1 VNVDPKA
8 KEKPELADESFRDSI
23 ATVGKKGERVW
34 VYPKK
39 PKGSFYNARTWV
51 SLLLLAIFFGGP
63 FIKIGGQPLL
73 LLNFFERKFIILG
86 LAFWPQDFHLFLLA
100 MITFVVFIVLFTAVF
115 GRVWCGWACP
125 QTIFM
130 EMVYRKIEYWI
141 EGDARQQKKL
151 NAMPLNGEK
160 FFKKAL
166 KHIIFI
172 VIAIMIGNMFM
183 AYIVG
188 IGETLKIITASPAT
202 HMTGFISVMVFSGIF
217 YFVFS
222 RFREQACVI
231 VCPYGRFQSV
241 LLDKTSIVISYDFL
255 RGENRGKLSRK
266 KEPGPEQGDCVDCY
280 QCVDVC
286 PTGIDIRNGTQ
297 LECVNCTAC
306 IDACDTVMD
315 KINKPRGLIKYA
327 SHDAIKTGNHKI
339 ITPRAIGYTILLS
352 GLIVLL
358 TILLLL
364 RSPIEVTILRS
375 PGTMYSILADG
386 HINNLYSVK
395 IINKTFNEMPLEFRL
410 KDIDGKLTLVGSNM
424 VIKADGIGQTALIV
438 EFAPEVVKP
447 GKNSFTIEVLH
458 NGEVIETIDTGFV
471 APEVNNEKR

>member
-1 VNVDPKA
+1 LNDERQEVN
-8 KEKPELADESFRDSI
+8 KPELVDESFRDSI
-23 ATVGKKGERVW
+23 ATVDKDGDRVW

-39 PKGSFYNARTWV
+39 PKGKFYNARTWV
-51 SLLLLAIFFGGP
+51 SIFLLVVFFGGP
-63 FIKIGGQPLL
+63 FVKVNGQALL
-73 LLNFFERKFIILG
+73 LLNFIERKFIVFG

-100 MITFVVFIVLFTAVF
+100 TITFVVFIVLFTAIF

-151 NAMPLNGEK
+151 NAMSVNREK
-160 FFKKAL
+160 FFKKTF
-166 KHIIFI
+166 KHILFLG
-172 VIAIMIGNMFM
+172 IAILIGNTFM

-188 IGETLKIITASPAT
+188 IERTMEIVLSPPT
-202 HMTGFISVMVFSGIF
+202 ENMTGFIWVIVFSGIF

-266 KEPGPEQGDCVDCY
+266 KEPKPDQGDCIDCN
-280 QCVDVC
+280 QCVEVC

-306 IDACDTVMD
+306 IDACDTVMEKVD
-315 KINKPRGLIKYA
+315 KPLGLIKYA
-327 SHDAIKTGNHKI
+327 SYDAIKTNEHKI
-339 ITPRAIGYTILLS
+339 ITPRAIGYSVVLF
-352 GLIVLL
+352 GLMVLL
-358 TILLLL
+358 TTLLLL
-364 RSPIEVTILRS
+364 RSPIEATILRS
-375 PGTMYSILADG
+375 PGTMFNMLANG
-386 HINNLYSVK
+386 NISNIYSVK
-395 IINKTFNEMPLEFRL
+395 IINKTFKKIPVDFRL
-410 KDIDGKLTLVGSNM
+410 KKMVGKITIAGSKM
-424 VIKADGIGQTALIV
+424 EIQPDGIGQSALIV
-438 EFAPEVVKP
+438 EIGRAHV
-447 GKNSFTIEVLH
+447 
-458 NGEVIETIDTGFV
+458 
-471 APEVNNEKR
+471 